1 MNFYDKSVQ
10 ETLKILET
18 SEEGLTSKEANKR
31 LEKYGANELPR
42 PAEESIFHLFISQFE
57 NPIELIL
64 VMTVVFSFIAKEYID
79 AIALIFIILIDV
91 IMGTYE
97 EWKARKDA
105 ESLTNLIKV
114 TARVIRNGK
123 EIEIPSKDL
132 TLGDLMLLES
142 GDKISADDRIIDS
155 HNFQVMN
162 LHLRAR
168 V

>member
-64 VMTVVFSFIAKEYID
+64 VMTVVFSFIANTLYAK
-79 AIALIFIILIDV
+79 
-91 IMGTYE
+91 
-97 EWKARKDA
+97 
-105 ESLTNLIKV
+105 SLTDL
-114 TARVIRNGK
+114 
-123 EIEIPSKDL
+123 L
-132 TLGDLMLLES
+132 TLTILLS
-142 GDKISADDRIIDS
+142 LKYLFISPYNHR
-155 HNFQVMN
+155 NCVRTK
-162 LHLRAR
+162 LHI
-168 V
+168 

>member
-64 VMTVVFSFIAKEYID
+64 VMTVVFSFIANTLYAK
-79 AIALIFIILIDV
+79 
-91 IMGTYE
+91 
-97 EWKARKDA
+97 
-105 ESLTNLIKV
+105 SLTDLLTLTILLSLKYLFISPYNHRYSIGAKLYILPQIKV
-114 TARVIRNGK
+114 VHR
-123 EIEIPSKDL
+123 L
-132 TLGDLMLLES
+132 Y
-142 GDKISADDRIIDS
+142 
-155 HNFQVMN
+155 
-162 LHLRAR
+162 
-168 V
+168 